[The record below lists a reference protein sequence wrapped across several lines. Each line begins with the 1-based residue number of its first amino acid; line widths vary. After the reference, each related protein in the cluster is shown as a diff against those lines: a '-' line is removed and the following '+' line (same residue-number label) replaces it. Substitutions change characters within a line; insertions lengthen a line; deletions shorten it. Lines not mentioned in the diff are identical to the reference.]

1 MSNPSQIQP
10 NPVEFTMQLAT
21 GYMASSCLN
30 AVTRLKIADLL
41 AHGPKSVADLASVA
55 SVNEDILYR
64 VLRALASVGVFV
76 ESEHRVFANS
86 PFSEVLRTDVPGS
99 MWPMVLWM
107 CDPFHFDVYRDIMPT
122 LKDGKPGIEHV
133 FKKPAFDVIFSNEKL
148 AQVFNNAMTMFSAL
162 VIPAVLEAYDFSGI
176 GTIADIAGGHGFV
189 LTAILKKYPQMK
201 GILFD
206 LDHVVAGASRR
217 IDEMNLGNRVEL
229 VPGDFFK
236 SVPPADAYVMKHII
250 HDWDDEKAL
259 TILKNCA
266 VHLKPGGKVILIEDV
281 LSPGNEP
288 NMGKWIDIEMFMM
301 PGGKERTEEEFRDLF
316 ARSGLKLTRVFPT
329 KSPLWVVEAQ
339 KL

>member
-1 MSNPSQIQP
+1 MSNPSQNQP
-10 NPVEFTMQLAT
+10 NPVEMTMQLAT
-21 GYMASSCLN
+21 GYVASSCLN

-41 AHGPKSVADLASVA
+41 ANGPKPVADLASAA

-64 VLRALASVGVFV
+64 VLRALASVGFFL
-76 ESEHRVFANS
+76 ESEPRIFANS

-99 MWPMVLWM
+99 LWPMILWI
-107 CDPFHFDVYRDIMPT
+107 CDPLHYDVYRDMMPT
-122 LKDGKPGIEHV
+122 LKDGKPGIEHR
-133 FKKPAFDVIFSNEKL
+133 FKKPAFDVIFSNQEV
-148 AQVFNNAMTMFSAL
+148 AQVFNNAMTTFSAL

-176 GTIADIAGGHGFV
+176 GAIADIAGGHGFV

-206 LDHVVAGASRR
+206 LDHVVAGARQR
-217 IDEMNLGNRVEL
+217 IDEMNLADRVEL

-250 HDWDDEKAL
+250 HDWDDEKAT

-266 VHLKPGGKVILIEDV
+266 LHLKPGGKVILIEAV

-288 NMGKWIDIEMFMM
+288 NLGKWIDIEMFMM

-316 ARSGLKLTRVFPT
+316 ARAGLQLTRIVPT

-339 KL
+339 K